1 MSWESTTSHLYWF
14 THVRVSND
22 DDGALLALNY
32 SAKVETVTAGVAAEL
47 NMVYI
52 KQNKNLYQRRSAYLD
67 EWHDLS
73 D

>member
-1 MSWESTTSHLYWF
+1 
-14 THVRVSND
+14 VSND